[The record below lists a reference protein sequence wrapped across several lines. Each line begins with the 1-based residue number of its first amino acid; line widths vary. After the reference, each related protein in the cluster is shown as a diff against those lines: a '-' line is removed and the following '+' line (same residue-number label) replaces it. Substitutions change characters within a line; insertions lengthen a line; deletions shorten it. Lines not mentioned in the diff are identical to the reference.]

1 MNRLY
6 RLIILNLLLLLSAC
20 SALQQQSL
28 KGPGWYRVK
37 PTDTLYSVAWRYGL
51 DFQQLA
57 VWNGISEPYEINP
70 GQQLILIKPDKLP
83 TKSEPVAA
91 SNANSLKKKPVIVK
105 PLAPSYN
112 QAIRWRWPVEGT
124 VLNRFSI
131 NDLGRRGI
139 DIAGKIGQPVHAVA
153 AGKVVYSG
161 SGISGL
167 GNLIIVKHDNTYLS
181 AYAFNSKIIVQEGSQ
196 VKGGAHIADMGR
208 GKNNKPML
216 RFQIRKNGN
225 PVDPLHFLPD
235 TK

>member
-1 MNRLY
+1 MTSLQQ
-6 RLIILNLLLLLSAC
+6 IIIVTLLLLLSAC

-37 PTDTLYSVAWRYGL
+37 QTDTLYSVAWRYSL
-51 DFQQLA
+51 DVEQLA
-57 VWNGISEPYEINP
+57 LWNGLPEPYEINP
-70 GQQLILIKPDKLP
+70 GEQLILIKPDKMP
-83 TKSEPVAA
+83 TKQEPVIV
-91 SNANSLKKKPVIVK
+91 SGSNSLKKKSVIVK

-112 QAIRWRWPVEGT
+112 QAILWRWPVNGA

-181 AYAFNSKIIVQEGSQ
+181 AYAFNSNIIVKEGSQ
-196 VKGGAHIADMGR
+196 VKSGAHIADMGR

-216 RFQIRKNGN
+216 RFQIRKNGI
-225 PVDPLHFLPD
+225 PVDPLHFLPEI
-235 TK
+235 K

>member
-1 MNRLY
+1 MTRLY

-20 SALQQQSL
+20 SALQQQNL

-51 DFQQLA
+51 DPQQLA
-57 VWNGISEPYEINP
+57 LWNGILESSAIIP

-83 TKSEPVAA
+83 TKPEPVTT
-91 SNANSLKKKPVIVK
+91 SGSKSLKKKPVIVK

-112 QAIRWRWPVEGT
+112 QAILWRWPVEGT

-139 DIAGKIGQPVHAVA
+139 DIAGKIGQPVNAVA

-161 SGISGL
+161 SGVSGL
-167 GNLIIVKHDNTYLS
+167 GNLIIIKHDNTYLS

-196 VKGGAHIADMGR
+196 VKRGAHIADMGR

-216 RFQIRKNGN
+216 RFQIRKNGK
-225 PVDPLHFLPD
+225 PVDPLHFLPEM
-235 TK
+235 K